1 MDRDLDSGVRE
12 RELERA
18 IEQTRPIA
26 LSDERRREHGLYRV
40 RGSTYRLSPAELV
53 TMYDVGRFRTVAFED
68 LVRHRYAGRARDLQE
83 DVRALAA
90 QGLVQTREVWTGPR
104 SKAFRVLVLTKLGRE
119 TVEKHR
125 PHSKESAR
133 GPERQA
139 LYSGLVKRNEI
150 RHDAAIYRMFQAE
163 RKRIESAGGRIRRIV
178 LDFELK
184 RLVYKPLA
192 KAKALPP
199 GDYARL
205 QEQVA
210 KQNGLKVI
218 RGKIPLPDLRVEYE
232 TRSGESTQSDLE
244 LATEHY
250 HGRALAEKAEA
261 GFGFYAADGSG
272 AKLSKVLE
280 ERDIT
285 VAILSL

>member
-1 MDRDLDSGVRE
+1 MTRDLDSGARE
-12 RELERA
+12 RDSERA

-26 LSDERRREHGLYRV
+26 PRDERWREHALYEV
-40 RGSTYRLSPAELV
+40 RGSAYRLSPAELA
-53 TMYDVGRFRTVAFED
+53 TMYDVGRFRTVALED
-68 LVRHRYAGRARDLQE
+68 LARHRYAGRARDLGN

-90 QGLVQTREVWTGPR
+90 QGLVQMREIWTGPR
-104 SKAFRVLVLTKLGRE
+104 SKALRVLVLTKLGRE
-119 TVEKHR
+119 ALEKHG
-125 PHSKESAR
+125 PHESVIAR
-133 GPERQA
+133 EWGTQA

-150 RHDAAIYRMFQAE
+150 RHDAAIYAMFQAKRELIE
-163 RKRIESAGGRIRRIV
+163 RAGGRIRRIV

-184 RLVYKPLA
+184 RRVYAPLA

-199 GDYARL
+199 ADYARL

-210 KQNGLKVI
+210 RLNGLKVI
-218 RGKIPLPDLRVEYE
+218 QGKIPLPDLRVEYE
-232 TRSGESTQSDLE
+232 TRSGESAQADLE
-244 LATEHY
+244 LATQHY
-250 HGRALAEKAEA
+250 HGRALAEKAQA

-272 AKLSKVLE
+272 AKLSRVLE